1 MASFGQGF
9 ASAFAPIY
17 LAGLDAEARKKA
29 DERAERALRMQEQE
43 FQQRQQD
50 VQAAK
55 DAAAQS
61 YGRVGKAALTGD
73 LQTDTGIGAQQ
84 AEALDTKSG
93 DASFDAYDR
102 AQLADTL
109 RANATRTPEQIAA
122 YAADREAAIPT
133 TRKMLVKGE
142 GEGEQTTEQAFPYS
156 KYGAQATP
164 EEMAALKP
172 AAPTMTKD
180 MARDEYVKRLYA
192 AGMPEKAQ
200 AAEIG
205 GLQVSGLKRSER
217 YAEKQETALGFRD
230 AVMDEIK
237 KNKGDLEPVF
247 DKFFKDVY
255 NEGKLPGTDDGK
267 TAKVVQGALGGKT
280 VLLTDKDGK
289 QQTLPLDINTIQM
302 LTEKTQ
308 GLMMA
313 SSSPDSYWKNK
324 EQDLKEKTLAI
335 QGRQVAV
342 SEKELKEKMDV
353 GLFRA
358 QANQANAAGNASN
371 EHANL
376 YKNMI
381 RLASENREAG
391 QAMKPFIEEFAKLTP
406 EEQAGT
412 KGQGILLSAATSAA
426 RKTGDITGIISA
438 LKKPDKSGVD
448 AQWNII
454 EQDLY
459 KQGSKPADINAA
471 KDSYYANK
479 GFAPA
484 ALQAAVSNGIFPDG
498 KKMTGADVDSFNA
511 RFPNS
516 KIDKT
521 ELSWVKPITPTAA
534 TAAIP
539 TEEKFI
545 REKNSRG
552 ALIYTPSPRGQTKQ
566 KWAELDSTQQA
577 IPK

>member
-50 VQAAK
+50 IQAAK

-61 YGRVGKAALTGD
+61 YGRVGKTALTGD

-122 YAADREAAIPT
+122 YAADRDAAIPT
-133 TRKMLVKGE
+133 ARKMLVTG
-142 GEGEQTTEQAFPYS
+142 GDGQTTEQAVPYN

-217 YAEKQETALGFRD
+217 YAEKQEIALGFRD

-247 DKFFKDVY
+247 DKFFKSIY
-255 NEGKLPGTDDGK
+255 NKGELPGTDDGG
-267 TAKVVQGALGGKT
+267 TAEVVQGALGGKT

-289 QQTLPLDINTIQM
+289 QKTLPLDINTMQL

-308 GLMMA
+308 ALMMA
-313 SSSPDSYWKNK
+313 YSSPDSYWKSK

-342 SEKELKEKMDV
+342 SEKELKEKMEV
-353 GLFRA
+353 GLFKA

-376 YKNMI
+376 YKNMVSI
-381 RLASENREAG
+381 AKENREAG

-412 KGQGILLSAATSAA
+412 KGQGILLSAATTAA
-426 RKTGDITGIISA
+426 RKTGDVTGIINA

-448 AQWNII
+448 AQWNVI

-498 KKMTGADVDSFNA
+498 KKMTVADVDSFNA

-521 ELSWVKPITPTAA
+521 ELSWVKPTATTA
-534 TAAIP
+534 TTTAIP

-545 REKNSRG
+545 REKNNRG
-552 ALIYTPSPRGQTKQ
+552 VFIYTPSPRGQTKQ
-566 KWAELDSTQQA
+566 RWAELDSTQQA